1 VTGLLP
7 ETFRRNLTDIRV
19 REDAAFASRI
29 PKSIALR
36 KEAATAMPSGVPMS
50 WMAGLQRLPPVFIDS
65 GSGATFTDIDGNTY
79 LDMNQA
85 DLAATLGFA
94 PPAITKSIQNRLS
107 RGVSFLQP
115 TDDVAETAQ
124 ALAKWGAVPYWQFS
138 GSASGANTE
147 VMRIARFATGRP
159 KILMFD
165 GRYHGHVDEF
175 MADDTANIE
184 NTLMGLRH
192 GASSETAVIEFNNPG
207 ALKETLAK
215 GDIACVIAEPMLTN
229 VGVVFPEEGFWPEAR
244 RLIRDAGTLFA
255 ADESHT
261 YSMGFGGL
269 ATEWGM
275 EPDFQILGK
284 GLGSGIPFA
293 LYGMTEAL
301 KDVVETNL
309 NSDAGPTG
317 IAIGG
322 TTYGNAIA
330 VTAAHIAITECL
342 TAADYARVT
351 ALGTQLGQGLQSLF
365 SKHSLDWLAPH
376 IAGRSGYVLQPTLP
390 RTAAEAALSLDPLF
404 VDTRRAYCANR
415 GVWDAVLTAG
425 PACSFAH
432 KPEDVERYLE
442 VIDAFLNEMTS
453 PYIP

>member
-1 VTGLLP
+1 MTGLLP
-7 ETFRRNLTDIRV
+7 KTFRRNLTAMRA
-19 REDAAFASRI
+19 REDDAFIRRI
-29 PKSIALR
+29 PKSIAMR
-36 KEAATAMPSGVPMS
+36 ADAAKAMPSGVPMS
-50 WMAGLQRLPPVFIDS
+50 WMAGLQRLPPVFIES
-65 GSGATFTDIDGNTY
+65 GSGAAFTDIDGNTY

-94 PPAITKSIQNRLS
+94 PPPITQAVQERLEK
-107 RGVSFLQP
+107 GVSFLQP
-115 TDDVAETAQ
+115 TDDAAATAQ
-124 ALAKWGAVPYWQFS
+124 ALATWGVVPYWQFS

-175 MADDTANIE
+175 MAEDSANIE

-192 GASSETAVIEFNNPG
+192 GASSETDVIEFNNID
-207 ALKETLAK
+207 ALKDALAD

-229 VGVVFPEEGFWPEAR
+229 VGVVFPDDGFWPEAR
-244 RLIRDAGTLFA
+244 RLIRDAGALFA

-269 ATEWGM
+269 ASEWSL

-293 LYGMTEAL
+293 LYGMTDAL
-301 KDVVETNL
+301 KDVVEANL
-309 NSDAGPTG
+309 NSDAGATG
-317 IAIGG
+317 IALGG

-330 VTAAHIAITECL
+330 VTAARIAVTECL
-342 TAADYARVT
+342 TEADYTRVT
-351 ALGTQLGQGLQSLF
+351 GLGTQLGKGLQSLF
-365 SKHSLDWLAPH
+365 ATHGLDWLAPH

-415 GVWDAVLTAG
+415 GVWDSVLTAG

-432 KPEDVERYLE
+432 QPQDVERYLE
-442 VIDAFLNEMTS
+442 VINEFLTEILS
-453 PYIP
+453 

>member
-1 VTGLLP
+1 MTGLLP
-7 ETFRRNLTDIRV
+7 ESFRRNLTAMRA
-19 REDAAFASRI
+19 REDAAFLERI
-29 PKSIALR
+29 PKSVAMR
-36 KEAATAMPSGVPMS
+36 AEAAKAMPSGVPMS
-50 WMAGLQRLPPVFIDS
+50 WMAGLQRLPPVFIDN
-65 GSGATFTDIDGNTY
+65 GDGAFFTDIDGNTY

-94 PPAITKSIQNRLS
+94 PPAITAAVQDSLMK
-107 RGVSFLQP
+107 GVSFLQP
-115 TDDVAETAQ
+115 TANVAEAAQ
-124 ALAKWGAVPYWQFS
+124 AVAAWGAVPYWQFS

-175 MADDTANIE
+175 MAEDAANIE

-192 GASSETAVIEFNNPG
+192 GASSETRVIAFNDLD
-207 ALKETLAK
+207 ALEAALAE

-229 VGVVFPEEGFWPEAR
+229 VGVVFPDDGFWPAAVD
-244 RLIRDAGTLFA
+244 LIHKAGTLFA

-261 YSMGFGGL
+261 YSLGFGGL
-269 ATEWGM
+269 ASAWKM
-275 EPDFQILGK
+275 KPDFQILGK

-301 KDVVETNL
+301 KDVVEANL

-330 VTAAHIAITECL
+330 VTAAHVAVTECL
-342 TAADYARVT
+342 TKADYDRAD
-351 ALGTQLGQGLQSLF
+351 ALGTQLGTGLQALF
-365 SKHSLDWLAPH
+365 EKHGLDWRAPH

-390 RTAAEAALSLDPLF
+390 RTAAEAVASLDPLF
-404 VDTRRAYCANR
+404 VDTRRVYCANR

-425 PACSFAH
+425 PACSFSH

-442 VIDAFLNEMTS
+442 VIEGFIAECVG
-453 PYIP
+453 